1 MSKQVTE
8 TAALSPEE
16 RRARN
21 RKHCRSGLYKVVH
34 AAFAGPIRLFHR
46 IRVRGRE
53 NEPRRGDGSYLV
65 ICNHLTWRDP
75 IFLCA
80 SLRQQQPHFMAKKEL
95 FRIPVFNWMIRALGA
110 YPVNRGGADVGAIRH
125 TIRMLEDGKA
135 VGMFPQGHRNNG
147 VDPRTT
153 KIHAGAA
160 MIALRAGVPI
170 LPVFIRVPDNRMRA
184 FCRKEVIIGKPI
196 TPEEM
201 HYDPEAPGEYDRI
214 MRMAF
219 ERVCAL
225 GDETP

>member
-1 MSKQVTE
+1 MSAPSGIPSGCWR
-8 TAALSPEE
+8 TAKPSE
-16 RRARN
+16 
-21 RKHCRSGLYKVVH
+21 CS
-34 AAFAGPIRLFHR
+34 
-46 IRVRGRE
+46 
-53 NEPRRGDGSYLV
+53 RRGTATTAL
-65 ICNHLTWRDP
+65 IP
-75 IFLCA
+75 A
-80 SLRQQQPHFMAKKEL
+80 QP
-95 FRIPVFNWMIRALGA
+95 RYTP
-110 YPVNRGGADVGAIRH
+110 
-125 TIRMLEDGKA
+125 
-135 VGMFPQGHRNNG
+135 
-147 VDPRTT
+147 
-153 KIHAGAA
+153 GAA